1 MVNRY
6 DNPAQAQFIDTYAP
20 LPFQQLYTLG
30 KDANARVDKAIS
42 DLSGALDKWSDFRS
56 PSLKDMQ
63 TWYDE
68 TLGKA
73 KPIIDKLS
81 QNIDLLKTPE
91 GRAQINSII
100 NNVDRLKLST
110 LLQSKEGME
119 QRMKFNQQLAAAGK
133 FNEMWHNVDF
143 ANYDSTKSGIFNDIA
158 PLAYK
163 DIRELADPY
172 YAKLQK
178 GYLYTDGNYDYF
190 GNTRGDIE
198 KVADAHLNDI
208 VNTPE
213 AQKHMEV
220 YKRNTGASD
229 AEAIQWLRNS
239 IVESNID
246 RTIRP
251 TREVNPFSLI
261 TARAAATKKASGEE
275 TMPVQFSTKLAST
288 LLSKPGTV
296 KTEDGVTIKYN
307 SKFERA
313 QKTFTPGSKW
323 QKSYVDRVTE
333 SGKQLPLN
341 RNKTAKTIW
350 EELSTD
356 IGSQVNFI
364 NDAELD
370 KNSIVKG
377 INGSPIYSGNNIF
390 GMMTQE
396 QYVNAKMGVPV
407 NNANWSSART
417 KFEQDL
423 INNNIPNMGI
433 TPTSKVLLENGLPG
447 NESYTQE
454 YKAYIPVDYFL
465 NNKDIYKDY
474 FDTGFF
480 GDDTSEEIIKN
491 EDFQKFVNSLNGKI
505 PNYNGRI
512 ADIKSVRI
520 ADDGTFAPGHETQYN
535 GVYIEIPVMKGV
547 LNNEQT
553 RERANLEEF
562 QYSKLG
568 SKGNINYRQS
578 NEDLIYGE
586 N

>member
-42 DLSGALDKWSDFRS
+42 DLSGALGKWSDFRS

-229 AEAIQWLRNS
+229 AEAIRWLRDS

-251 TREVNPFSLI
+251 TREVNPFSLN
-261 TARAAATKKASGEE
+261 TARAAATKKASGEDV
-275 TMPVQFSTKLAST
+275 MPVQFSTKLAST
-288 LLSKPGTV
+288 LLSKPNDVKLEDGTV
-296 KTEDGVTIKYN
+296 LKYD
-307 SKFERA
+307 SQFEKA
-313 QKTFTPGSKW
+313 QKMFAPGSKW
-323 QKSYVDRVTE
+323 QKTYIDRVAE
-333 SGKQLPLN
+333 NGQQLPLN
-341 RNKTAKTIW
+341 RNNAAKAMW
-350 EELSTD
+350 EELSMD
-356 IGSQVNFI
+356 IGSQADFI

-370 KNSIVKG
+370 KSSVVKG

-407 NNANWSSART
+407 NSANWSPARAR
-417 KFEQDL
+417 FEQDL

-433 TPTSKVLLENGLPG
+433 NPTSRVLLENGLPG

-520 ADDGTFAPGHETQYN
+520 EDDGTFAPGHETQYN

>member
-6 DNPAQAQFIDTYAP
+6 DNPAQAQFIDTYTP

-133 FNEMWHNVDF
+133 YNEMWHGVDF
-143 ANYDSTKSGIFNDIA
+143 ANYDSTKGVFNDIA

-178 GYLYTDGNYDYF
+178 GFLYTDGNYDYF

-251 TREVNPFSLI
+251 TREVNQFSLLA
-261 TARAAATKKASGEE
+261 ARTAATKKASGEDA
-275 TMPVQFSTKLAST
+275 MPVQFSTKLAST

-313 QKTFTPGSKW
+313 QKSFTPGSKW

-341 RNKTAKTIW
+341 RNKTAKTVW

-370 KNSIVKG
+370 KNSVVKG

-423 INNNIPNMGI
+423 INNNIPNIGI

-447 NESYTQE
+447 NESFTQE

-480 GDDTSEEIIKN
+480 GDDTSEKIIKN

-520 ADDGTFAPGHETQYN
+520 ADDGTFAPGYETQYN

>member
-73 KPIIDKLS
+73 KPIVDKLS

-133 FNEMWHNVDF
+133 YNEMWHGVDF
-143 ANYDSTKSGIFNDIA
+143 ANYDSTKGVFNDIA

-178 GYLYTDGNYDYF
+178 GFLYTDGNYDYF

-251 TREVNPFSLI
+251 TREVNQFSLLA
-261 TARAAATKKASGEE
+261 ARIAATKKASGED

-341 RNKTAKTIW
+341 RNKTAKTVW

-370 KNSIVKG
+370 KNSVVKG

-407 NNANWSSART
+407 NNANWSSARI

-480 GDDTSEEIIKN
+480 GDDTSEDIIKN

-520 ADDGTFAPGHETQYN
+520 ADDGTFAPGQETQYN

>member
-20 LPFQQLYTLG
+20 LPFQQLYALG

-56 PSLKDMQ
+56 PSLKDMR
-63 TWYDE
+63 TWYNE

-91 GRAQINSII
+91 GRAQINSIV
-100 NNVDRLKLST
+100 NNVDRFTLAR
-110 LLQSKEGME
+110 LLQSKKGME
-119 QRMKFNQQLAAAGK
+119 MRIKFNQLLAAAGR
-133 FNEMWHNVDF
+133 FNEIWHNVDF
-143 ANYDSTKSGIFNDIA
+143 ANYDSMKSGIFNDVA
-158 PLAYK
+158 PLPYK

-178 GYLYTDGNYDYF
+178 GYLYTKGNYDYF
-190 GNTRGDIE
+190 GNTLSDLE
-198 KVADAHLNDI
+198 NVADAHLNDI

-213 AQKHMEV
+213 AQKHMEI
-220 YKRNTGASD
+220 YKRNTKASD

-251 TREVNPFSLI
+251 TREVNPFSLLS
-261 TARAAATKKASGEE
+261 ARAAATKKASGED
-275 TMPVQFSTKLAST
+275 TIPVQFSTKLAST
-288 LLSKPGTV
+288 LLSKSNDVKLEDGTV
-296 KTEDGVTIKYN
+296 LKYD
-307 SKFERA
+307 SQFEKA
-313 QKTFTPGSKW
+313 QKMFAPGSKW
-323 QKSYVDRVTE
+323 QKTYIDRVAE
-333 SGKQLPLN
+333 NGQQLPLN
-341 RNKTAKTIW
+341 RNNAAKAML
-350 EELSTD
+350 EELSMD
-356 IGSQVNFI
+356 IGSQADFI

-370 KNSIVKG
+370 KSSVVKG

-407 NNANWSSART
+407 NSANWSPARAR
-417 KFEQDL
+417 FEQDL
-423 INNNIPNMGI
+423 INNNIPNIGI
-433 TPTSKVLLENGLPG
+433 NPTSRVLLENGLPG

>member
-119 QRMKFNQQLAAAGK
+119 QRIKFNQLLAAAGK

-178 GYLYTDGNYDYF
+178 GYLYTKGSYDYF
-190 GNTRGDIE
+190 GNTLSDLE
-198 KVADAHLNDI
+198 NVADAHLNDI

-261 TARAAATKKASGEE
+261 TARAAATKKAFGEE

-296 KTEDGVTIKYN
+296 K
-307 SKFERA
+307 
-313 QKTFTPGSKW
+313 
-323 QKSYVDRVTE
+323 RVTE

-341 RNKTAKTIW
+341 RNKTAKTVW

-396 QYVNAKMGVPV
+396 QYINAKMGVPV

-423 INNNIPNMGI
+423 INNNIPNIGI

-447 NESYTQE
+447 KESYTQE

-480 GDDTSEEIIKN
+480 GDDTSEDIIKN

>member
-1 MVNRY
+1 M
-6 DNPAQAQFIDTYAP
+6 
-20 LPFQQLYTLG
+20 L
-30 KDANARVDKAIS
+30 
-42 DLSGALDKWSDFRS
+42 
-56 PSLKDMQ
+56 
-63 TWYDE
+63 
-68 TLGKA
+68 
-73 KPIIDKLS
+73 
-81 QNIDLLKTPE
+81 
-91 GRAQINSII
+91 
-100 NNVDRLKLST
+100 
-110 LLQSKEGME
+110 
-119 QRMKFNQQLAAAGK
+119 
-133 FNEMWHNVDF
+133 
-143 ANYDSTKSGIFNDIA
+143 NY
-158 PLAYK
+158 
-163 DIRELADPY
+163 R
-172 YAKLQK
+172 K

-229 AEAIQWLRNS
+229 AEAIRWLRDS

-307 SKFERA
+307 SQFERA

-323 QKSYVDRVTE
+323 QKTYVDRVTE

-341 RNKTAKTIW
+341 RNKTAKTVW
-350 EELSTD
+350 EELSVD
-356 IGSQVNFI
+356 IGSQANFI

-370 KNSIVKG
+370 KNSVVKG
-377 INGSPIYSGNNIF
+377 INGSLIYSGNNIF

-423 INNNIPNMGI
+423 INNNIPNMGV

-465 NNKDIYKDY
+465 NNKRY
-474 FDTGFF
+474 
-480 GDDTSEEIIKN
+480 
-491 EDFQKFVNSLNGKI
+491 L
-505 PNYNGRI
+505 
-512 ADIKSVRI
+512 
-520 ADDGTFAPGHETQYN
+520 
-535 GVYIEIPVMKGV
+535 
-547 LNNEQT
+547 
-553 RERANLEEF
+553 
-562 QYSKLG
+562 
-568 SKGNINYRQS
+568 
-578 NEDLIYGE
+578 
-586 N
+586 

>member
-143 ANYDSTKSGIFNDIA
+143 VNYDSTKSGIFNDIA

-178 GYLYTDGNYDYF
+178 GFLYTDGNYDYF

-213 AQKHMEV
+213 AQ
-220 YKRNTGASD
+220 
-229 AEAIQWLRNS
+229 S
-239 IVESNID
+239 IWKF
-246 RTIRP
+246 IR
-251 TREVNPFSLI
+251 EI
-261 TARAAATKKASGEE
+261 
-275 TMPVQFSTKLAST
+275 
-288 LLSKPGTV
+288 
-296 KTEDGVTIKYN
+296 
-307 SKFERA
+307 
-313 QKTFTPGSKW
+313 
-323 QKSYVDRVTE
+323 
-333 SGKQLPLN
+333 
-341 RNKTAKTIW
+341 
-350 EELSTD
+350 
-356 IGSQVNFI
+356 
-364 NDAELD
+364 
-370 KNSIVKG
+370 
-377 INGSPIYSGNNIF
+377 
-390 GMMTQE
+390 QE
-396 QYVNAKMGVPV
+396 QVMLKQ
-407 NNANWSSART
+407 
-417 KFEQDL
+417 F
-423 INNNIPNMGI
+423 
-433 TPTSKVLLENGLPG
+433 NG
-447 NESYTQE
+447 
-454 YKAYIPVDYFL
+454 
-465 NNKDIYKDY
+465 
-474 FDTGFF
+474 
-480 GDDTSEEIIKN
+480 
-491 EDFQKFVNSLNGKI
+491 
-505 PNYNGRI
+505 
-512 ADIKSVRI
+512 
-520 ADDGTFAPGHETQYN
+520 
-535 GVYIEIPVMKGV
+535 
-547 LNNEQT
+547 
-553 RERANLEEF
+553 
-562 QYSKLG
+562 
-568 SKGNINYRQS
+568 
-578 NEDLIYGE
+578 
-586 N
+586 